1 MRYNTVKTKPN
12 VIFILTDQ
20 QRYDTCG
27 CYGQD
32 LNITPNLDGL
42 AKEGVRFE
50 YTFTNQPVCGPARA
64 ILQTGKYPTELGCF
78 RNAIGLPISDQNI
91 ANYFSKNGYDVAYI
105 GKWHLASTL
114 GRSDDIVLKK
124 QDFRRKPI
132 PLEYRGG
139 YKDYWLASDALE
151 HTSHAYNGHFFDG
164 EGIKREFNG
173 YRVDCQTNF
182 ILDYLESRNSQ
193 KPIFLFISFLEPH
206 HQNDHNAI
214 EGPIGSK
221 EKFKDFRIPGDLKD
235 TEGDWEEFFADYL
248 GCCNSI
254 DMNLGRIINTL
265 KSLGIYENSTIL
277 FTSDHGC
284 HFRTRNR
291 EYKRSCH
298 ESSIRIP
305 LVIKG
310 ADFNGGKVISELVSL
325 IDLPPTLLKAAGI
338 EIPKFMRGNALQK
351 LLDNDSDNEKDW
363 PQEIFI
369 QISEN
374 QVGRAIRTKKWKYS
388 VVAPKRNEDWDGY
401 LYSKSAIYKEE
412 FLYDLEND
420 VYEKHNLVEDPNFE
434 DVRKGL
440 ADILKRKMKEADEAI
455 PQIFPAKK

>member
-1 MRYNTVKTKPN
+1 MRYNTEKTKPN
-12 VIFILTDQ
+12 IIFILTDQ

-27 CYGQD
+27 CYGQN
-32 LNITPNLDGL
+32 LNITPNLDEL

-50 YTFTNQPVCGPARA
+50 YSFTNQPVCGPARA
-64 ILQTGKYPTELGCF
+64 LLQTGKYPTELGCF

-114 GRSDDIVLKK
+114 GKSDDTVLKK
-124 QDFRRKPI
+124 QDFRRKSI
-132 PLEYRGG
+132 PPEYRGG
-139 YKDYWLASDALE
+139 YKDYWLASDTLE
-151 HTSHAYNGHFFDG
+151 HTSHAYNGHIFDG
-164 EGIKREFNG
+164 DGIKREFNG
-173 YRVDCQTNF
+173 YRVDCQTDF
-182 ILDYLESRNSQ
+182 ILEYLESCNTQ
-193 KPIFLFISFLEPH
+193 KPLFLFISFLEPH

-221 EKFKDFRIPGDLKD
+221 EEFKDFRIPGDLQN

-248 GCCNSI
+248 GCCHSI
-254 DMNLGRIINTL
+254 DMNLGRIIDTL
-265 KSLGIYENSTIL
+265 KKLELYENSIIL

-284 HFRTRNR
+284 HFRTRNG

-298 ESSIRIP
+298 EASIRIP

-310 ADFNGGKVISELVSL
+310 ADFNGGKVINELVSL

-338 EIPKFMRGNALQK
+338 EIPKLMRGKPLQK
-351 LLDNDSDNEKDW
+351 LLDSDSDIEKEW
-363 PQEIFI
+363 SQEVFI
-369 QISEN
+369 QISES
-374 QVGRAIRTKKWKYS
+374 QVGRALRTKKWKYS
-388 VVAPKRNEDWDGY
+388 VVAPKRKEPWDGY
-401 LYSKSAIYKEE
+401 LYSKSDIYNEE

-420 VYEKHNLVEDPNFE
+420 IYEKHNLVGDPTFE

-440 ADILKRKMKEADEAI
+440 AGILKKKMKEAGEEI
-455 PQIFPAKK
+455 PKIFPTRV